1 MLRTHHCGELRIE
14 QVGHEV
20 TLAGWVNTTRDH
32 GGVVFIDLRD
42 RSGLVQCVF
51 HPEHS
56 PQALAVAAAAHNEW
70 VLQIRGNVRARPAGT
85 ENLKLPTGAVEIEAT
100 ACEVLNACKPVPF
113 PFDED
118 KEPDESVRLR
128 YRYVDLRRK
137 KMRDILE
144 LRHRAVKAVR
154 DFLDAEGFWEIE
166 TPQLWKSTPEGARE
180 FIVPVRSAPGK
191 CFVLPQSPQICK
203 QLLMVGGVEKYFQIA
218 RCFRDEDA
226 RADRQA
232 EFTQIDMEMSFVE
245 QDDVLDVVERLFSSV
260 MKRVMNVEV
269 PTPFPRMTYA
279 EALARFGSDKPDTR
293 FALELADVSDIATR
307 VEFKVFKDTVANGGQ
322 VKCLAAPGCA
332 AYSRKEVEVL
342 TDIAKRFGAKGLATW
357 AIGESE
363 VKSAI
368 AKFFTPEQMN
378 EIFARCGAKPGD
390 LVLAVADKAE
400 VVAESLN
407 RLRLELGKR
416 LNLIPEGTYD
426 FRWVVDF
433 PMVEWNRAAQRYD
446 AKHHPFCM
454 PNPDDLPLLDAGF
467 EAPNPGSAEHPHTRL
482 RAWAYDLILNGN
494 ELGSG
499 SIRCHRRELQE
510 RIFRLLGLTP
520 EQAQRRFGFML
531 DAFEYGAPPHGGIA
545 PGVDRFI
552 AILAG
557 VDPNIRDVIAFPKTA
572 NTTDLMTGAPTE
584 LDAGALDTLGLRV
597 VATEADEVTT

>member
-70 VLQIRGNVRARPAGT
+70 VLQIRGNVRPRPAGT

>member
-1 MLRTHHCGELRIE
+1 LLRTHHCGELRIE

-70 VLQIRGNVRARPAGT
+70 VLQIRGNVRPRPAGT

-100 ACEVLNACKPVPF
+100 VCEVLNACKPVPF